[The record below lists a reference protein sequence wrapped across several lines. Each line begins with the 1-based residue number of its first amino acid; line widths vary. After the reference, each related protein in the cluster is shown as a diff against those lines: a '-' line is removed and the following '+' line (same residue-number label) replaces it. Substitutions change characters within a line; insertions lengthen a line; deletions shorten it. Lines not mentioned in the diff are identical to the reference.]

1 MQKTSKHIIFVKY
14 NLIKPTKAGQI
25 KFKENNKIKLPNK
38 CKAQNIISDM
48 IFTSRKKIKGRT
60 SDSPNSGSD
69 LHEQKTKSKTHY
81 QRGEHE
87 VVEELT
93 LDRQERRVEDA
104 TRKETECR
112 RR

>member
-1 MQKTSKHIIFVKY
+1 MQNTNKHIKFVKY
-14 NLIKPTKAGQI
+14 NLIKPITAGQI

-38 CKAQNIISDM
+38 CKAQNIISDL
-48 IFTSRKKIKGRT
+48 IFTSRKKLKEEQETVLIH
-60 SDSPNSGSD
+60 D
-69 LHEQKTKSKTHY
+69 LIFMNKKKSKTHH

-93 LDRQERRVEDA
+93 LDRQERRVEYA